1 MSRAVVLLSA
11 GLDSV
16 VSFKLAYDTY
26 DEITC
31 LTFDY
36 SQQARSIEIE
46 YAAKICAMYRVNH
59 QVIKVPWYRSFVGAL
74 TDKTQPPQLSDEVLE
89 NLAVVRETA
98 KAVWVPARNA
108 VFLSIAAAF
117 CENYGYKAVVVGF
130 NKEEAK
136 TFPDNSADFVASFNQ
151 MLKYATLSEVEVF
164 APLIEY
170 DKTEIA
176 ALGMRLGAPLEWS
189 WSCYA
194 AESAPCRVCESCLRR
209 RRAFKAIGT
218 EDPLLKRLRGR

>member
-16 VSFKLAYDTY
+16 VSFKIAYDTF
-26 DEITC
+26 DEIMC

-36 SQQARSIEIE
+36 AQKALRIEIE
-46 YAAKICAMYRVNH
+46 YATKICAMYRVNH
-59 QVIKVPWYRSFVGAL
+59 QIIKLPWYASFVGAL
-74 TDKTQPPQLSDEVLE
+74 TNQTTPPRVSDSAL
-89 NLAVVRETA
+89 NDLAVTRETA
-98 KAVWVPARNA
+98 RAVWVPARNA

-117 CENYGYKAVVVGF
+117 CENYDFDTVVVGF
-130 NKEEAK
+130 NKEEAM
-136 TFPDNSADFVASFNQ
+136 TFPDNSTDFVASFNEA
-151 MLKYATLSEVEVF
+151 LKYATLNEVEVF

-176 ALGMRLGAPLEWS
+176 ALGLRIGAPLEWS

-194 AESAPCRVCESCLRR
+194 AEGAPCGICESCLRR
-209 RRAFKAIGT
+209 RRAFQAIGKD
-218 EDPLLKRLRGR
+218 DPLLKRLRSR

>member
-26 DEITC
+26 DEIIC

-36 SQQARSIEIE
+36 AQQAHSVEIE

-59 QVIKVPWYRSFVGAL
+59 QIINLPWYASFVGAL
-74 TDKTQPPQLSDEVLE
+74 TDKTKPPQMSNEVLE
-89 NLAVVRETA
+89 DLAAVRETA
-98 KAVWVPARNA
+98 RAVWVPARNA
-108 VFLSIAAAF
+108 VFLSVAAAF
-117 CENYGYKAVVVGF
+117 SENYDCKTVVVGF

-136 TFPDNSADFVASFNQ
+136 TFPDNSAEFVVSFNQ
-151 MLKYATLSEVEVF
+151 ALKYATLKKVEVF

-170 DKTEIA
+170 EKEEIA
-176 ALGMRLGAPLEWS
+176 ALGLRIGAPLEWS

-194 AESAPCRVCESCLRR
+194 AEDAPCRVCESCLRR
-209 RRAFKAIGT
+209 SRAFTEICK
-218 EDPLLKRLRGR
+218 EDPLLKRLRSR